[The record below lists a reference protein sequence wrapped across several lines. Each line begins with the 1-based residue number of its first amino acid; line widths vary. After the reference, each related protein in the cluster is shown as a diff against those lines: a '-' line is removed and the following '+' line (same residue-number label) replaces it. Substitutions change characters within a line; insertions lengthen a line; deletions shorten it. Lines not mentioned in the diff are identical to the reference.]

1 MSIGLDD
8 LIVGGQLR
16 VGTGLCPPIKEGD
29 IKINGSAHM
38 EGPVVIGDGIKIP
51 LGEAFSEEDAEGDTT
66 PAGLAPA
73 NVMLTR
79 CYNADEDSSSADIKR
94 TVHAEGNIIVNGDDG
109 TPWAFNLNG
118 NQEIVGNTQTNSAL
132 KITSFSTFGCSILGG
147 ARPLDING
155 GTVWVDAQGEAY
167 FAVGT
172 GGMTMSSRFGQ
183 ADGKPKPFDIQHPT
197 KGKGHRL
204 RYACIEGPEVG
215 VYHRG
220 RLRRGKE
227 IVLPYYWKDLVHV
240 ESITVQLQP
249 VGAHQDIIVK
259 RWDEQKIY
267 LQSNGGL
274 PIDCFYHVY
283 GERKDINP
291 LITEYQG
298 DSWKDY
304 PDPNYNPDKVKYEDQ
319 TFTDPA
325 FSGPPNT
332 ITM

>member
-1 MSIGLDD
+1 MSIGFDD
-8 LIVGGQLR
+8 VIAGGQLR

-29 IKINGSAHM
+29 TKINGSAMM
-38 EGPVVIGDGIKIP
+38 EGPVVIGEGSKIKLGAKRPDEETGAAPANLMVTRCYNDDKDCFTAAIKLAIQTEGNVDINGDRGKPDTLNINSAADTAIKIT
-51 LGEAFSEEDAEGDTT
+51 GSKTAININGKTTIDAEGD
-66 PAGLAPA
+66 AIFA
-73 NVMLTR
+73 
-79 CYNADEDSSSADIKR
+79 I
-94 TVHAEGNIIVNGDDG
+94 G
-109 TPWAFNLNG
+109 TSG
-118 NQEIVGNTQTNSAL
+118 
-132 KITSFSTFGCSILGG
+132 K
-147 ARPLDING
+147 
-155 GTVWVDAQGEAY
+155 
-167 FAVGT
+167 
-172 GGMTMSSRFGQ
+172 TMSARF
-183 ADGKPKPFDIQHPT
+183 AESDGKPKPFDIQHPT

-291 LITEYQG
+291 LITEYEG
-298 DSWKDY
+298 NECFDY
-304 PDPNYNPDKVKYEDQ
+304 PDSNYKPGVVNPRYD
-319 TFTDPA
+319 DPA

>member
-1 MSIGLDD
+1 MSWGMDD
-8 LIVGGQLR
+8 CIVGGQLR

-29 IKINGSAHM
+29 TKINGSAMM
-38 EGPVVIGDGIKIP
+38 EGPVVIGDGAKIK
-51 LGEAFSEEDAEGDTT
+51 LGAKRPGDETGT
-66 PAGLAPA
+66 APA
-73 NVMLTR
+73 NLMVTRNYNDDKDCFTAAIKLAVLT
-79 CYNADEDSSSADIKR
+79 
-94 TVHAEGNIIVNGDDG
+94 EGNIQINGDRGKPD
-109 TPWAFNLNG
+109 T
-118 NQEIVGNTQTNSAL
+118 L
-132 KITSFSTFGCSILGG
+132 KISSAADTAIK
-147 ARPLDING
+147 ING
-155 GTVWVDAQGEAY
+155 GKKALDYDNGTVWIDSSGEAY
-167 FAVGT
+167 FETGT
-172 GGMTMSSRFGQ
+172 GGKTMSARF
-183 ADGKPKPFDIQHPT
+183 AESDGKPKPFDIQHPT

-227 IVLPYYWKDLVHV
+227 ISLPYYWKNLVHV

-259 RWDEQKIY
+259 RWDDEKIY

-291 LITEYQG
+291 LITEYEG
-298 DSWKDY
+298 NECFDY
-304 PDPNYNPDKVKYEDQ
+304 PDPNYKPGVANPRYD
-319 TFTDPA
+319 DPA